1 MSTNILPSVICVT
14 GADIERGEAFS
25 EDGNCPVGLALQ
37 RAFTALGVTV
47 TDAMVVQ
54 KYAVI
59 GSGSA
64 YYVVDFPDAV
74 GDFIEAFDE
83 GYEVTSFVFVPVRIE
98 QRGRAA

>member
-14 GADIERGEAFS
+14 SADIEHGEAFS

-37 RAFTALGVTV
+37 RAFTALGVQV

-54 KYAVI
+54 RYAVV
-59 GSGSA
+59 GAGAS

-83 GYEVTSFVFVPVRIE
+83 GFEVTSFVFVPLGIE